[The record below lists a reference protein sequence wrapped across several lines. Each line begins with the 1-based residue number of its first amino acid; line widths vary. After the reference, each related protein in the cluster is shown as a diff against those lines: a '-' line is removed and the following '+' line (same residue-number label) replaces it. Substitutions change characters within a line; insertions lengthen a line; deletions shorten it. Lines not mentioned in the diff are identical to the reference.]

1 MATMS
6 SDRERLLEY
15 RRRVQAR
22 YAPVVTVV
30 TTPAVDASC
39 AASGLTF
46 ADLLRPFCELRG
58 LDVPMRH
65 NPEAPL
71 HPHGVRDPGPQ
82 PGGVSPARR
91 GRRRRPHDPVGRALG
106 ILGRGVPRAHPR
118 RDPPGRPEPRR
129 PPRATAAPRRRRR
142 RRPPRSAR
150 RTRLVLH
157 TRLNRYAARLD
168 RTLMFAEHESVDHP
182 RG

>member
-1 MATMS
+1 MS

-65 NPEAPL
+65 NPEAP
-71 HPHGVRDPGPQ
+71 PTPSRSSRSGSTAWRSVA
-82 PGGVSPARR
+82 S
-91 GRRRRPHDPVGRALG
+91 
-106 ILGRGVPRAHPR
+106 
-118 RDPPGRPEPRR
+118 
-129 PPRATAAPRRRRR
+129 PPRTSP
-142 RRPPRSAR
+142 
-150 RTRLVLH
+150 T
-157 TRLNRYAARLD
+157 T
-168 RTLMFAEHESVDHP
+168 T
-182 RG
+182 